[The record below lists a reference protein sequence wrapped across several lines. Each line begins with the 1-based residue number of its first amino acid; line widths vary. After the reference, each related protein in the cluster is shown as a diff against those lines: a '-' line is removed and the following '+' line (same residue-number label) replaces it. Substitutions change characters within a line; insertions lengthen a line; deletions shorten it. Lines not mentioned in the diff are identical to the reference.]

1 MLGAKIGSKTDFS
14 GANFDEK
21 TASRSQNYI
30 WWESELSNFPPI
42 RSQNYIF

>member
-1 MLGAKIGSKTDFS
+1 MFGAKIGSKTDFS

-21 TASRSQNYI
+21 IASRSQNYI
-30 WWESELSNFPPI
+30 RWESELSNFPLI

>member
-1 MLGAKIGSKTDFS
+1 MFGAKIGSKTDFS

-21 TASRSQNYI
+21 PPSRSQNYI

>member
-1 MLGAKIGSKTDFS
+1 MFGAKIGTKTDFS

-21 TASRSQNYI
+21 IASRSQNYI
-30 WWESELSNFPPI
+30 WRESELNNFPSI